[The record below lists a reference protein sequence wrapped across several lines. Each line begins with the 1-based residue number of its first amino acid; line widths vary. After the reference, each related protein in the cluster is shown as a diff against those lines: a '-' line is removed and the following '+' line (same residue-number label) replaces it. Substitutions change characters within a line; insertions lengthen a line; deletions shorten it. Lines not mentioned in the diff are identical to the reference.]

1 MHSTIF
7 LARVADVGLP
17 CYVGVVKAS
26 LKKIVL
32 NTGASKRIDT
42 KVLSV
47 AILLPQRYPYSGP
60 VCPPFKKGQTGPFVM
75 KRSRWGI
82 ARRFVQQPAIRWF
95 SSRAQRPVWEESSV
109 DGIRRGRIKLLIGFI
124 QGDSDLDLVRTFR
137 ALIGCVSPTTDSG
150 NGFSLDF
157 YFASFIASWA

>member
-1 MHSTIF
+1 MSPIF
-7 LARVADVGLP
+7 CSIENHARCELP

-60 VCPPFKKGQTGPFVM
+60 VCPPFKKDKQG
-75 KRSRWGI
+75 
-82 ARRFVQQPAIRWF
+82 
-95 SSRAQRPVWEESSV
+95 
-109 DGIRRGRIKLLIGFI
+109 LL
-124 QGDSDLDLVRTFR
+124 S
-137 ALIGCVSPTTDSG
+137 
-150 NGFSLDF
+150 
-157 YFASFIASWA
+157 

>member
-1 MHSTIF
+1 MSERFERCSNRI
-7 LARVADVGLP
+7 P

-75 KRSRWGI
+75 KRFTLGN
-82 ARRFVQQPAIRWF
+82 
-95 SSRAQRPVWEESSV
+95 RAPICSATCYSMVLFE
-109 DGIRRGRIKLLIGFI
+109 GTKACMGRVI
-124 QGDSDLDLVRTFR
+124 S
-137 ALIGCVSPTTDSG
+137 
-150 NGFSLDF
+150 
-157 YFASFIASWA
+157 